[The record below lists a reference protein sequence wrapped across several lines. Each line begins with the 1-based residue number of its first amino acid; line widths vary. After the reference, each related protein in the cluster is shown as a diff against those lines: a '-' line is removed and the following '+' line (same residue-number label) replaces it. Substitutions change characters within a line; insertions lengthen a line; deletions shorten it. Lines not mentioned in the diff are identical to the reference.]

1 MRKKIV
7 AGNWKMNMD
16 LAEGL
21 KYAAAIDK
29 YFKENPSGK
38 TLVILC
44 TPFIHLAGASEILKH
59 GKVALG
65 AQNCASEASGA
76 YTGEVSAWMV
86 KSTGAEYVILGH
98 SERRSYYHED
108 DKLLSKKI
116 LLAINSGLKV
126 IFCCGESLHERE
138 SEKHFLIVRRQLEE
152 GLFSLTEQQM
162 DMVVVAYEPVW
173 AIGTGLTATPEQAQ
187 EMHKFIR
194 NIIKE
199 KYGNDS
205 AKKLPI
211 LYGGSCKPSNA
222 SEIFSKPDVDGGLI
236 GGAALKK
243 EDFIAIVEA
252 LY

>member
-21 KYAAAIDK
+21 KFAGSIDK
-29 YFKENPSGK
+29 YFKENPSAK
-38 TLVILC
+38 ASVILC
-44 TPFIHLAGASEILKH
+44 TPYIHLAGAHEILKH
-59 GKVALG
+59 GKVA
-65 AQNCASEASGA
+65 
-76 YTGEVSAWMV
+76 AWMV

-108 DKLLSKKI
+108 DKLVNKKT

-126 IFCCGESLHERE
+126 IFCCGEVQSERE
-138 SEKHFLIVRRQLEE
+138 SGSHFRTVKRQLEE
-152 GLFSLTEQQM
+152 GLFNLTEVQM
-162 DMVVVAYEPVW
+162 DMIVIAYEPVW
-173 AIGTGLTATPEQAQ
+173 AIGTGLTATPDQAQ

-194 NIIKE
+194 DEVKG
-199 KYGNDS
+199 KYGNDC

-222 SEIFSKPDVDGGLI
+222 KEIFSKPDVDGGLI
-236 GGAALKK
+236 GGASLKK
-243 EDFIAIVEA
+243 EDFAGIVEA
-252 LY
+252 F